1 MKEKAKQKRPTTP
14 YDDVFRTLI
23 ERCRK
28 STLLFLNEMFRNTGY
43 IETYTG
49 DEKIEL
55 LNNEHMGELG
65 KSGADKRISDSHI
78 RVYGRQA
85 VNEFHIE
92 CQSTHDD
99 NIIFRIFEYS
109 ARMAQEEALENG
121 TLQSDVLE
129 VNFAYSGLLYLKEE
143 GNTPNELRIRIHTPG
158 GSASYVVP
166 VVRMREYTADDI
178 IDRRLYFLIPFF
190 SFTVYQK
197 FAMLERDEEQR
208 RKHIRD
214 LDRLLVFLQ
223 QEETD
228 GKIGTYESI
237 ELAEAVEY
245 VEKALITV
253 RWPNLKKGVN
263 AYMSGKVLEFRI
275 DKVYKQGRE
284 EGREE
289 GREQGREEGVLF
301 TALATARSMFE
312 QGLSFEVVRKC
323 TDKSVTDEQLQE
335 IEKEVTG
342 SLMQG

>member
-14 YDDVFRTLI
+14 YDDVFRTLV

-78 RVYGRQA
+78 RVYGKQA

-121 TLQSDVLE
+121 TLQSNVLE

-143 GNTPNELRIRIHTPG
+143 GNTPNELRIRIHAG
-158 GSASYVVP
+158 
-166 VVRMREYTADDI
+166 R
-178 IDRRLYFLIPFF
+178 
-190 SFTVYQK
+190 QC
-197 FAMLERDEEQR
+197 
-208 RKHIRD
+208 
-214 LDRLLVFLQ
+214 LVCGPCCQ
-223 QEETD
+223 
-228 GKIGTYESI
+228 
-237 ELAEAVEY
+237 
-245 VEKALITV
+245 
-253 RWPNLKKGVN
+253 N
-263 AYMSGKVLEFRI
+263 AGIYSG
-275 DKVYKQGRE
+275 
-284 EGREE
+284 
-289 GREQGREEGVLF
+289 
-301 TALATARSMFE
+301 
-312 QGLSFEVVRKC
+312 
-323 TDKSVTDEQLQE
+323 
-335 IEKEVTG
+335 
-342 SLMQG
+342 

>member
-14 YDDVFRTLI
+14 YDDVFRTLV

-78 RVYGRQA
+78 RVYGKQA

-208 RKHIRD
+208 RMHIRC
-214 LDRLLVFLQ
+214 LDRVVVCLQ

-253 RWPNLKKGVN
+253 RWPNLSLQIK
-263 AYMSGKVLEFRI
+263 S
-275 DKVYKQGRE
+275 QG
-284 EGREE
+284 
-289 GREQGREEGVLF
+289 
-301 TALATARSMFE
+301 
-312 QGLSFEVVRKC
+312 
-323 TDKSVTDEQLQE
+323 
-335 IEKEVTG
+335 
-342 SLMQG
+342 